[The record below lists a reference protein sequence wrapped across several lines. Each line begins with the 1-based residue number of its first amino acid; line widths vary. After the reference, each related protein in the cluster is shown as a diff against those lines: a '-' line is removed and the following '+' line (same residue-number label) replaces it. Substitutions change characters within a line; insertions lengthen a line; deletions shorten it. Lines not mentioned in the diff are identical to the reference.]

1 MKWKSRNLDLG
12 PPGRRARRAGWLA
25 LLCLTS
31 WFVRGAEPVVL
42 QLRNGDRLTGVVLL
56 EETNRITLKTT
67 WNNIVV
73 VPVAEVKAR
82 EAAARPPVV
91 TPPPSSVTVPAPPV
105 TGAPGTATAI
115 APGTSATPKPP
126 RQLAGEA
133 QLGMDL
139 LFSQK
144 SRQLVSG
151 RLKLTYGRD
160 RLLNNLDYM
169 FWYGRTEGILS
180 DHRMFGSLKTD
191 YDLTR
196 RFFVYNLGGAGYDEI
211 RKINLRYEE
220 GPGMGY
226 HLVKRANMVLNVE
239 LGGNYQA
246 EFLADRSE
254 IESFYVRCAENLTW
268 QILPRLALDEK
279 VEYFPNVQR
288 WGAYRL
294 RAESNLNYA
303 LLNHVALVLTV
314 LDEYDTETAA
324 GVGQNDLQVRSSVS
338 VKF

>member
-1 MKWKSRNLDLG
+1 VVI
-12 PPGRRARRAGWLA
+12 
-25 LLCLTS
+25 LCLIS
-31 WFVRGAEPVVL
+31 WFLRGAEPVVL

-56 EETNRITLKTT
+56 EDTNRLTLKTT

-73 VPVAEVKAR
+73 VPVAEVTAR
-82 EAAARPPVV
+82 AAIAAPPVV
-91 TPPPSSVTVPAPPV
+91 TPPPSSVTVPPPPV
-105 TGAPGTATAI
+105 TG

-126 RQLAGEA
+126 WQLAGEA

-180 DHRMFGSLKTD
+180 DNRMFGSLKTD

-196 RFFVYNLGGAGYDEI
+196 RFFVYNLGGAGYDAI

-220 GPGMGY
+220 GPGVGY
-226 HLVKRANMVLNVE
+226 HLVKRANMVLDVE

-303 LLNHVALVLTV
+303 LLDHLALVLTV